1 LGAVDT
7 VSVTVCELTPL
18 SVTLVGL
25 NVQRAPAGR
34 PPYNF
39 GSCTREEV
47 AEFVK
52 LTVSVDPFTG
62 AMVNVAV
69 ADCPAETEPGAR
81 LLATESV
88 KSATVTE
95 AGVGDVEGLSRCLP
109 RRWR

>member
-1 LGAVDT
+1 MLGAVDT

-34 PPYNF
+34 PAVQLP
-39 GSCTREEV
+39 GVVPVEEV

-95 AGVGDVEGLSRCLP
+95 AGVGDVEGLSEVSP
-109 RRWR
+109 S